1 MPCNHTVISHISRTL
16 QVSFNN
22 TLQLWWPSCTT
33 NIWMCHYYLNVAV
46 NECIGVPEITHAW
59 NLNGYV
65 AAKTITRAFSEKTY
79 KCQAQ
84 FIAKF
89 HEKTELEWRAPRKC
103 DTKKN
108 KLKMQECIHIW
119 WYDANEW
126 TKNVSMV
133 ACSNNLHKSIKEE
146 PIRCL

>member
-1 MPCNHTVISHISRTL
+1 MEKKLNYQRNMLYALNLCHAIHTIISHISRTL

-65 AAKTITRAFSEKTY
+65 AAKTITRAFSEKIYKFSTDLSNIWLSKCSATY
-79 KCQAQ
+79 LCMRIYLFANIFYQ
-84 FIAKF
+84 
-89 HEKTELEWRAPRKC
+89 
-103 DTKKN
+103 KKLMM
-108 KLKMQECIHIW
+108 KGMHGRTFQVQQQVK
-119 WYDANEW
+119 
-126 TKNVSMV
+126 
-133 ACSNNLHKSIKEE
+133 
-146 PIRCL
+146 